1 MFLFY
6 KVLKVDANLYK
17 YKNISKLFRIK
28 MVAPQVAVVRSL
40 AANWSRNGR

>member
-6 KVLKVDANLYK
+6 KVLKVDVKLYK
-17 YKNISKLFRIK
+17 YMNSSKLFRIK